1 MCKSVLALGPFI
13 GDFEQE
19 IKTFR
24 PYAQYIIQTRNNEF
38 DEIYISS
45 HITRKF
51 LYHFMNQEKF
61 IPVLENITRN
71 ELTQIGYINS
81 EISKQE
87 YIQLTRLYKT
97 IISKQEN
104 INLSNITNISLPYI
118 KHINKIISYDEKL
131 YSKIKYNDVDLSI
144 SELDM
149 IVFIPD
155 DTETSK
161 DMFYTLKSI
170 FDNVVVIGDMKCG
183 LPEENIILKNNTY
196 FHDSHNILCNYIMK
210 SKFVITPISHWAFL
224 CNLQNI
230 PLLYYGDDFSLYK
243 EKGIFDFNNNVITS
257 ISNIPNSDLIKYFNT
272 KVENFKN
279 VSNI

>member
-24 PYAQYIIQTRNNEF
+24 PYVQYIIQTRQDEF
-38 DEIYISS
+38 DKIYVSS

-51 LYHFMNQEKF
+51 LYHFMDQENF

-97 IISKQEN
+97 IISKQES
-104 INLSNITNISLPYI
+104 INLSDITNISLPYI
-118 KHINKIISYDEKL
+118 KHINKIIPYDEKI
-131 YSKIKYNDVDLSI
+131 YSRIEYNDVEIPNSNMVI
-144 SELDM
+144 
-149 IVFIPD
+149 FIPD
-155 DTETSK
+155 ESDTSK
-161 DMFYTLKSI
+161 DIFHILKSI
-170 FDNVVVIGDMKCG
+170 FDNVIVIGDMKCG

-196 FHDSHNILCNYIMK
+196 FHDSHNIICNYIMK
-210 SKFVITPISHWAFL
+210 SKFVITSISHWAFL

-230 PLLYYGDDFSLYK
+230 PLLYYGSDFSLYK
-243 EKGIFDFNNNVITS
+243 KNGIFDFNDNAITAIRDVPTDS
-257 ISNIPNSDLIKYFNT
+257 LIKYFNQ
-272 KVENFKN
+272 KVKK
-279 VSNI
+279 SKRI